1 LLLKLRGLTP
11 LRDKLAGPIRQ
22 ASLVLLGVV
31 EFVLLIAFANV
42 AHLLLARNSGRRSI
56 ACALIPGVESRARW
70 SIRPS
75 RGPTTKRTFDLDSG
89 VKSVAPALGHA
100 AQLLISV
107 ADPAD
112 ARTCAAAAS
121 LLAVTA
127 GAAV

>member
-56 ACALIPGVESRARW
+56 ACALFRVWNRGRGGVSAPREDQLQSGPSI
-70 SIRPS
+70 SIRASS
-75 RGPTTKRTFDLDSG
+75 R
-89 VKSVAPALGHA
+89 
-100 AQLLISV
+100 
-107 ADPAD
+107 
-112 ARTCAAAAS
+112 
-121 LLAVTA
+121 
-127 GAAV
+127 